1 VRATTISGPPT
12 LPESLRDD
20 WQRLTAPTT
29 AATLFTQDLLDGLP
43 EPARRWLRHAVA
55 PGTPLRRAAV
65 LRQHGEIKVGRWLR
79 YEADWVLAPPEGFI
93 WAATSHFGPLF
104 IRGFDRYTRG
114 TGQLRWR
121 IFGRIPFLSVAGRD
135 VSRSA
140 MGRLAGELC
149 FVPAAALSPAV
160 RWEPLDDRRAV
171 ACVDAHGWTHR
182 VTLTVAESGR
192 LERVDLPRWGQ
203 PRRQEVSRAPLYRPP
218 GRPGGNLRRV
228 HHPNPLPRRMV
239 ALPGPLRRRGVHPVH
254 PRPRHLPVTRGP

>member
-1 VRATTISGPPT
+1 
-12 LPESLRDD
+12 
-20 WQRLTAPTT
+20 
-29 AATLFTQDLLDGLP
+29 
-43 EPARRWLRHAVA
+43 
-55 PGTPLRRAAV
+55 V

-79 YEADWVLAPPEGFI
+79 YEADWALAPPAGFI

-192 LERVDLPRWGQ
+192 LERVDLPRWGN
-203 PRRQEVSRAPLYRPP
+203 PDGKKSREHRFT
-218 GRPGGNLRRV
+218 
-228 HHPNPLPRRMV
+228 
-239 ALPGPLRRRGVHPVH
+239 ALLDGPEETFDGFTTP
-254 PRPRHLPVTRGP
+254 TRCRAGWWHCPDHCADEEFIRFTLDHAT

>member
-1 VRATTISGPPT
+1 VTAVRVPTISGPPGT

-20 WQRLTAPTT
+20 WRRLIAPATAV
-29 AATLFTQDLLDGLP
+29 TLFNGDLLDGLP

-55 PGTPLRRAAV
+55 PGTSLRCAAV

-93 WAATSHFGPLF
+93 WVATSHFGPLF
-104 IRGFDRYTRG
+104 ICGFDRYTRG

-121 IFGRIPFLSVAGRD
+121 LFGRIPFVSVAGRD

-182 VTLTVAESGR
+182 VTLTVAESGQ
-192 LERVDLPRWGQ
+192 LERVDLPRWGN
-203 PRRQEVSRAPLYRPP
+203 PDGKESREHLFT
-218 GRPGGNLRRV
+218 
-228 HHPNPLPRRMV
+228 
-239 ALPGPLRRRGVHPVH
+239 ALLDGPEETFDGFTVP
-254 PRPRHLPVTRGP
+254 TRCRAGWWHCPDHCADEEFIRFTLDHATYW